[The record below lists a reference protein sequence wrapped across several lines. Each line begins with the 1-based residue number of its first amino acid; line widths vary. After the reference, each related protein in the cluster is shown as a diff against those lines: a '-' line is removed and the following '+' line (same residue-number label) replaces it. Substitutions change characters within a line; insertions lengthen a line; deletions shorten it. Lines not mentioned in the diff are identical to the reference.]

1 MPSYTIRQ
9 GDHLSRVALQFGF
22 RDYRLIWDDPQNAE
36 LKQKRGNPNVLLPG
50 DVLFIPPRQQ
60 KTETRPTT
68 DLHVFKLKG
77 PMLMLRLVV
86 RDFDNEPVANADCEL
101 EVEGRKFALQTDGKG
116 KIEQA
121 IAATAE
127 NGVLRIPSLD
137 LELPVKIGH
146 LDPADEDSGWRQR
159 LINLGYYAGAVED
172 SEEARLRNAI
182 EEFQC
187 DYGLKVTGELDNA
200 TRAKLKDQHGC

>member
-1 MPSYTIRQ
+1 MPTYTIRQ
-9 GDHLSRVALQFGF
+9 GDHLSRVALQYGF
-22 RDYRLIWDDPQNAE
+22 RDYKLIWDDPQNAA

-50 DVLFIPPRQQ
+50 DVVFIPPKLQ
-60 KTETRPTT
+60 KTETRATT
-68 DLHVFKLKG
+68 DLHVFKLKT
-77 PMLMLRLVV
+77 PKLMLRLVV

-101 EVEGRKFALQTDGKG
+101 EVEGRKYPLKTDGKG

-121 IAATAE
+121 IPATAE

-159 LINLGYYAGAVED
+159 LINLGYYAGGVED
-172 SEEARLRNAI
+172 AEEAKLRQAI

-187 DYGLKVTGELDNA
+187 DHGLKVTGELDAA